1 MVPMMVVL
9 VLVLVSSNALG
20 AEACEAPRLHDLA
33 PLATAAAQD
42 KVVSQ
47 TFSKTAEV
55 CAERGPACDQARAEC
70 GALLTSIIQKQVVFD
85 EGVWL
90 RDMLLPYQG
99 QQYPLSKV
107 FGAAAIAPDA
117 SCNVDVATLTAAA
130 QRRLVQANRRE
141 TLFSEYSSYA
151 RWCQAAHQKCLERLS
166 VDDQRAATAKAEAE
180 KLAAAAAAASA
191 ASAAEL
197 ARRQVEDAARKQAQE
212 TARRAKEAQATAAA
226 ELASREKAR
235 VEAEEK
241 ARRDQLERHERTKD
255 ERERAAAQAEAQRK
269 DTEEER
275 AVKERDAR
283 TKQARTQRAQLLADA
298 EAALKVAQAQEE
310 TKKQAAIDAVV
321 ANPTVAQASVAEAA
335 QAKQARLE
343 AEKRLADARLKAE
356 RMEID
361 ESHER
366 SRGHVGLLAGGGV
379 MSWGVPQIAGG
390 VGALVTAHFG
400 FWGSA
405 PLNSLAAGFELALA
419 LRFLQPLGAT
429 ANGREFGGRV
439 TARYF
444 FGPLGLGATGEFRL
458 VDPSYGVRAFG
469 VGPALGLAFIDTPHA
484 RVVAGLNWLP
494 VGTSIE
500 LTRVTGEVEV
510 SWYWFTLRLLGGSF
524 GATTVGWQASAF
536 VGVRLDW

>member
-379 MSWGVPQIAGG
+379 MSWGTAVSSAAWCDRQWPRVRRARHRALLLRAARVGRHRGISSGRSELWGSRFRRRAGAGPGVHRHAARPGGGG
-390 VGALVTAHFG
+390 VELASGGHQHRADSSHRRGRGQLVLVHAAVAGRLLRRDHRRLAGLGLRRREVGLVTCV
-400 FWGSA
+400 
-405 PLNSLAAGFELALA
+405 AGFAPGDQC
-419 LRFLQPLGAT
+419 RG
-429 ANGREFGGRV
+429 
-439 TARYF
+439 
-444 FGPLGLGATGEFRL
+444 
-458 VDPSYGVRAFG
+458 
-469 VGPALGLAFIDTPHA
+469 
-484 RVVAGLNWLP
+484 VAG
-494 VGTSIE
+494 S
-500 LTRVTGEVEV
+500 
-510 SWYWFTLRLLGGSF
+510 
-524 GATTVGWQASAF
+524 
-536 VGVRLDW
+536 